1 MFGRRY
7 DAQRFTSRTRI
18 DILKSLKEVS
28 RTLKT
33 VDEVLVRFEG
43 AVGAYD
49 CAADGGEGAGD
60 EETGGRGAGT
70 FDCAVDTD

>member
-1 MFGRRY
+1 MLRRRY
-7 DAQRFTSRTRI
+7 DAQRFTARTRI
-18 DILKSLKEVS
+18 YILERLKKVPG
-28 RTLKT
+28 TLET

-60 EETGGRGAGT
+60 EETGGRGPGT
-70 FDCAVDTD
+70 FDGAVDTD